1 MKILFWQWH
10 SFMGKG
16 MERALHRLNIAY
28 DTFFYQ
34 MNDWESDDRFCRAVG
49 KEDFA
54 AGV

>member
-16 MERALHRLNIAY
+16 LERALHRLNIAY

-34 MNDWESDDRFCRAVG
+34 MNDWESVCRAVG